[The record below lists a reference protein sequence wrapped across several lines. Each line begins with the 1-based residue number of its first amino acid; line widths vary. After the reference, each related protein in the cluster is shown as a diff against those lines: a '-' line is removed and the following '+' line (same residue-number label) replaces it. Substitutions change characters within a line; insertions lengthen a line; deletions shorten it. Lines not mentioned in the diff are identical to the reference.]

1 MASDTGVLCEVRAGK
16 CRFEGDMV
24 HPCLKKGTL
33 RLYQV
38 REKSHMDTTSQ
49 GVDELLCLQWH
60 ARDEKEME
68 DCYYVFGDAYL
79 ERVNQCKDGEVYAL
93 KFTGNAHRVLY
104 WMQEPDVSVIRH
116 FVEKVNSTI
125 GYKPRPTDEEVV
137 MESSI

>member
-1 MASDTGVLCEVRAGK
+1 MTSDTGVLCEIRAGK

-38 REKSHMDTTSQ
+38 REKSHMNTTSQ

-68 DCYYVFGDAYL
+68 V
-79 ERVNQCKDGEVYAL
+79 RVNRA
-93 KFTGNAHRVLY
+93 THNA
-104 WMQEPDVSVIRH
+104 IRTAITFLEMH
-116 FVEKVNSTI
+116 T
-125 GYKPRPTDEEVV
+125 
-137 MESSI
+137 

>member
-1 MASDTGVLCEVRAGK
+1 MTSDTGVLCEIRAGK

-33 RLYQV
+33 RLY
-38 REKSHMDTTSQ
+38 Q

-125 GYKPRPTDEEVV
+125 GYKPRQTDEEVV